1 MANQIIPTPLFE
13 SKYKRFKK
21 KFPSLENEM
30 ADLMMELEENP
41 VKGKSLGSG
50 LYKIRVANEDKGKG
64 KSGGFR
70 LITYLLRAST
80 EGTDIYLITLYDK
93 SEDSTIKKSSLQKL
107 VKQMID

>member
-21 KFPSLENEM
+21 KFPSIENEM
-30 ADLMMELEENP
+30 VDLMMELEENP
-41 VKGKSLGSG
+41 IKGISLGSG

-70 LITYLLRAST
+70 LITYLLKSSL
-80 EGTDIYLITLYDK
+80 EGIDIYLITLYDK

-107 VKQMID
+107 VKQMVD